1 MTKSGTYCK
10 DPCVFLENERLR
22 AAVLP
27 LRGGKTASL
36 FYKPERFELLFQN
49 PKPFYSEARLF
60 DPFGEHEA
68 CGFDDA
74 FPTVDAC
81 RVRSGGRELSYP
93 DHGEI
98 WSTPLSYEAEG
109 DRVTFSCKCRTV
121 PCRYEK
127 TLSLLEDG
135 VEYAY
140 RITNTGEADFPYLW
154 AFHCLVRYSGGMRL
168 IFPRGVRRVENI
180 LDSPSLGPAGT
191 LYRFPGGLTSGG
203 ERRDLTAVPAARSGA
218 MEKIRVRGAVVK
230 GRCGY
235 EYPSR
240 NVRAVVEY
248 DAKKLPCL
256 EFWCTAGGYRG
267 DCNCAFEPSTSF
279 CDGADRPGASVLRAG
294 ETEEFTVRISLGRIR
309 PGCS

>member
-191 LYRFPGGLTSGG
+191 LYRFPGGLTAGG
-203 ERRDLTAVPAARSGA
+203 ERRDFTAVPAARPAPWRKSASAAPSG
-218 MEKIRVRGAVVK
+218 
-230 GRCGY
+230 
-235 EYPSR
+235 
-240 NVRAVVEY
+240 RAV
-248 DAKKLPCL
+248 
-256 EFWCTAGGYRG
+256 AG
-267 DCNCAFEPSTSF
+267 TSIPPGT
-279 CDGADRPGASVLRAG
+279 CGRSWNTTRKSYPASSPGARRAATAATATARSNPPRPSATGQTGPGPPSCGPERRRSLR
-294 ETEEFTVRISLGRIR
+294 
-309 PGCS
+309 